1 MASRMVHYLVAK
13 EILKQ
18 IDIKDKNAFLIGSII
33 PDSYNREKYT
43 REETHFVV
51 NYYHDKF
58 RVFDFKKF
66 YEKYLKDEIDD
77 FCLGYF
83 LHLYMDAVYIK
94 EVFSDLVFKSNRD
107 RAELISEAYND
118 MHMYNTY
125 LRDKYQLKYEIKP
138 LESWKVTELNIEDQ
152 EAFFE
157 EFKKDFHDIPMT
169 KMKLYNHKILS
180 DYIENIKILGLK
192 NIKLILDGYE
202 CEDSKNYLISN
213 ELILKN

>member
-1 MASRMVHYLVAK
+1 MASRMVHYLVAN

-18 IDIKDKNAFLIGSII
+18 IDIEDKNAFLVGAII

-51 NYYHDKF
+51 NYYDDKF

-66 YEKYLKDEIDD
+66 YEKYLKDKIDA

-83 LHLYMDAVYIK
+83 LHLYMDAVYLK

-107 RAELISEAYND
+107 RKELLEESYND

-125 LRDKYQLKYEIKP
+125 LRDKYQLKYEVKP
-138 LESWKVTELNIEDQ
+138 LKSWRVSELNIEDQ
-152 EAFFE
+152 NEFLE
-157 EFKKDFHDIPMT
+157 EFKGDFNDIPMT
-169 KMKLYNHKILS
+169 EMKLYNYKILS
-180 DYIENIKILGLK
+180 DYIENIKISGLR
-192 NIKLILDGYE
+192 NIKLIINGFE
-202 CEDSKNYLISN
+202 CEDSKKYLISN
-213 ELILKN
+213 ELR

>member
-1 MASRMVHYLVAK
+1 MASRMVHYLVAN

-18 IDIKDKNAFLIGSII
+18 IDIEDKNAFLVGAII

-51 NYYHDKF
+51 NYYDDKF

-66 YEKYLKDEIDD
+66 YEKYLKDEIDA

-83 LHLYMDAVYIK
+83 LHLYMDAVYLK

-107 RAELISEAYND
+107 RKELLEESYND

-125 LRDKYQLKYEIKP
+125 LRDKYQLKYEVKP
-138 LESWKVTELNIEDQ
+138 LKSWRVSELNIEDQ
-152 EAFFE
+152 NEFLE
-157 EFKKDFHDIPMT
+157 EFKGDFNDIPMT
-169 KMKLYNHKILS
+169 EMKLYNYKILS
-180 DYIENIKILGLK
+180 DYIENIKISGLR
-192 NIKLILDGYE
+192 NIKLIINGFE
-202 CEDSKNYLISN
+202 CEDSKKYLISN
-213 ELILKN
+213 ELR